1 MPETRHPQA
10 AYHFQQAIAANPAF
24 AEAHYRFGLL
34 LLATRSVDRA
44 QHEIEA
50 AVRLKPGLAEA
61 HRDLADILAAKGR
74 SREAAD
80 EYRLAEK
87 GGRQ

>member
-1 MPETRHPQA
+1 VE
-10 AYHFQQAIAANPAF
+10 
-24 AEAHYRFGLL
+24 G
-34 LLATRSVDRA
+34 
-44 QHEIEA
+44 
-50 AVRLKPGLAEA
+50 

-74 SREAAD
+74 SREAAA